1 MMHDEFA
8 SRPRA
13 RAHTRW
19 IEAAGALA
27 AGEAAEAARRY
38 AAIGSLPDEAVARLM
53 AGEALTAAGR
63 RNEAEPELAHARR
76 FFERVG
82 AAAYI
87 GRVERLP
94 AAT

>member
-1 MMHDEFA
+1 
-8 SRPRA
+8 
-13 RAHTRW
+13 
-19 IEAAGALA
+19 
-27 AGEAAEAARRY
+27 
-38 AAIGSLPDEAVARLM
+38 M